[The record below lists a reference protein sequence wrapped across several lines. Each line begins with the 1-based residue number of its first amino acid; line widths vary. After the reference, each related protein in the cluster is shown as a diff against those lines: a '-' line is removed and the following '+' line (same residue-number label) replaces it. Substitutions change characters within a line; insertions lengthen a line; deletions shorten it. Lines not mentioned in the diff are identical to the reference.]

1 MDETVAEKMMIY
13 KNISEEQ
20 LNTIVQKAVEKAL
33 KSGMRVVSTGVSNK
47 HIHLTRQDLNVLFG
61 YGYQLTPKK
70 KLSQP
75 GQFAAEECVEVI
87 GPKGTFDR
95 VRILGP
101 LRDHTQIE
109 LARTDCYKIGVNAP
123 VRSSGDVKGTP
134 GIILKGPNGVLHVR
148 EGVIVADR
156 HIHLSVKEAEMFGLR
171 DGDRVRVAVG
181 GEKSGIMDN
190 VLIRSGEKHKMD
202 FHIDTDDANAF
213 GLHNGSLV
221 VII

>member
-1 MDETVAEKMMIY
+1 MHA
-13 KNISEEQ
+13 
-20 LNTIVQKAVEKAL
+20 
-33 KSGMRVVSTGVSNK
+33 GMRVVPTGVSNK

-61 YGYQLTPKK
+61 YGYQLTVKK

-75 GQFAAEECVEVI
+75 GQFAAQECVEVI
-87 GPKGTFDR
+87 GPKGTFR
-95 VRILGP
+95 SVRILGP

-109 LARTDCYKIGVNAP
+109 LARTDCYKIGIHAP

-134 GIILKGPNGVLHVR
+134 GIILKGPNGVLHVK

-156 HIHLSVKEAEMFGLR
+156 HIHLSEAEAAAFGLK
-171 DGDRVRVAVG
+171 DGDHVSVAIG
-181 GEKSGIMDN
+181 GIKPGVMEN
-190 VLIRSGEKHKMD
+190 VLIRAGAKHKMD

-221 VII
+221 TII